1 MKKRGQAAF
10 EYMILIGAIL
20 VILIP
25 LFYYSNEYSNQH
37 IKIEKAEDAVRTLG
51 KAADSLYALG
61 PGNKDYVWINL
72 PGSIKETSVNGN
84 EILIKVYVY
93 RGESDFYYTTIGPV
107 TGEIPTSKGTF
118 RMEIKVLDTE
128 PDVGVVKIAQP

>member
-10 EYMILIGAIL
+10 EYMILVGAIL

-25 LFYYSNEYSNQH
+25 LFYYSNYYSTQGV
-37 IKIEKAEDAVRTLG
+37 KLEKAEDAVRTLG

-72 PGSIKETSVNGN
+72 PGSIRETSLVGN
-84 EILIKVYVY
+84 EILIKVYVLG
-93 RGESDFYYTTIGPV
+93 GESDFYYTTIGPV
-107 TGEIPTSKGTF
+107 TGSIPTDKGTF
-118 RMEIKVLDTE
+118 RMKIEVFDS
-128 PDVGVVKIAQP
+128 GVKIEKS